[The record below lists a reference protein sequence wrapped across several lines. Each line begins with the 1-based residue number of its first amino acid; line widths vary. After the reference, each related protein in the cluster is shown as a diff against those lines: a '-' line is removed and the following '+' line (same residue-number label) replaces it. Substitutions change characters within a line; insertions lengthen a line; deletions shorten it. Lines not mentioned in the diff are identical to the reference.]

1 MGGLETAGPREAAAR
16 RGRVSDPTPEQREL
30 DNLRAVY
37 RGLQQRAAPAPP
49 PGKEGQ
55 HGHAGRNTALG
66 GGLAALVFLAG
77 KLKFLGFV
85 AGLFKLKTLATMA
98 LSVGLY
104 ATQWGLPFALG
115 FVLLIFVHESGHAL
129 VLWKERIPAGAPV
142 FIPFLGAF
150 ITMKGLPR
158 DAWVEAKVAF
168 GGPLVGSLAA
178 WAVLFAGW
186 LRQDPFL
193 AGLGHVGVLI
203 NLFNLIPVS
212 PLDGG
217 RIAGAFT
224 RTFWIAGYGLGLAAL
239 LWTRSPL
246 LLIVML
252 VGLYTLVQRWRH
264 PVTGYD
270 RIPRSKRLLAGLGYA
285 ALVAA
290 LAASLPLGA
299 GLAQRA
305 GQGG

>member
-1 MGGLETAGPREAAAR
+1 MSQL
-16 RGRVSDPTPEQREL
+16 TPEQQREIE
-30 DNLRAVY
+30 NLQAVY
-37 RGLQQRAAPAPP
+37 RSLQKPAAAAAPADKGRP
-49 PGKEGQ
+49 K
-55 HGHAGRNTALG
+55 GHAGRNTALG
-66 GGLAALVFLAG
+66 GGLAALAFLAG
-77 KLKFLGFV
+77 KLKFLGFL
-85 AGLFKLKTLATMA
+85 AGLLKLKTLVTMA
-98 LSVGLY
+98 LSIGLY
-104 ATQWGLPFALG
+104 ATQWGLPFAAG

-150 ITMKGLPR
+150 ITMKGRPR

-168 GGPLVGSLAA
+168 GGPLLGSLAA
-178 WAVLFAGW
+178 WAVLLAGW
-186 LRQDPFL
+186 LSHNAFL
-193 AGLGHVGVLI
+193 AGLAHVGVLI

-224 RTFWIAGYGLGLAAL
+224 RTFWLVGYALGVVAL
-239 LWTRSPL
+239 VLTRSPL
-246 LLIVML
+246 LLLVLL
-252 VGLYTLVQRWRH
+252 VGLFTLWQRWRH
-264 PVTGYD
+264 PVPGYD
-270 RIPRSKRLLAGLGYA
+270 QIPRARRLAAGLGYL

-305 GQGG
+305 G

>member
-1 MGGLETAGPREAAAR
+1 M
-16 RGRVSDPTPEQREL
+16 
-30 DNLRAVY
+30 
-37 RGLQQRAAPAPP
+37 
-49 PGKEGQ
+49 
-55 HGHAGRNTALG
+55 
-66 GGLAALVFLAG
+66 
-77 KLKFLGFV
+77 
-85 AGLFKLKTLATMA
+85 
-98 LSVGLY
+98 
-104 ATQWGLPFALG
+104 
-115 FVLLIFVHESGHAL
+115 
-129 VLWKERIPAGAPV
+129 
-142 FIPFLGAF
+142 
-150 ITMKGLPR
+150 
-158 DAWVEAKVAF
+158 
-168 GGPLVGSLAA
+168 
-178 WAVLFAGW
+178 
-186 LRQDPFL
+186 
-193 AGLGHVGVLI
+193 LI

-224 RTFWIAGYGLGLAAL
+224 RTFWIAGYALGLAAL

-299 GLAQRA
+299 RLAQRV
-305 GQGG
+305 G

>member
-1 MGGLETAGPREAAAR
+1 VSGP
-16 RGRVSDPTPEQREL
+16 TQEQREL
-30 DNLRAVY
+30 ENLRAVY
-37 RGLQQRAAPAPP
+37 RGLQQGTAAKRQPDAARPR
-49 PGKEGQ
+49 
-55 HGHAGRNTALG
+55 GHAGRNTALG
-66 GGLAALVFLAG
+66 GALAGLVFLAT

-115 FVLLIFVHESGHAL
+115 LVLLIFVHESGHAL

-178 WAVLFAGW
+178 WAVLLAAW

-193 AGLGHVGVLI
+193 AALGHVGVLI
-203 NLFNLIPVS
+203 NLFNLLPVS

-224 RTFWIAGYGLGLAAL
+224 RTFWIAGYALGLAAL
-239 LWTRSPL
+239 VWTRSPL
-246 LLIVML
+246 LFIVML
-252 VGLYTLVQRWRH
+252 VGLVTLVQRWRH
-264 PVTGYD
+264 PVPGYD
-270 RIPRSKRLLAGLGYA
+270 RIPRPRRLLAGLGYA
-285 ALVAA
+285 ALVVA

-299 GLAQRA
+299 GLAPRA
-305 GQGG
+305 G

>member
-1 MGGLETAGPREAAAR
+1 M
-16 RGRVSDPTPEQREL
+16 SDTTPEQREL
-30 DNLRAVY
+30 ENLRAVY
-37 RGLQQRAAPAPP
+37 RSLQRPAAPAPP
-49 PGKEGQ
+49 PGGGKP
-55 HGHAGRNTALG
+55 HGHAARNTALG
-66 GGLAALVFLAG
+66 GGVAAIAFLAG
-77 KLKFLGFV
+77 KLKFLGFL
-85 AGLFKLKTLATMA
+85 AGLLKLKTLATMA
-98 LSVGLY
+98 LSIGLY
-104 ATQWGLPFALG
+104 ATQWGLPFAVG
-115 FVLLIFVHESGHAL
+115 FVLLIFIHESGHAL

-150 ITMKGLPR
+150 ITMKGRPR

-178 WAVLFAGW
+178 WAVLLAGW
-186 LRQDPFL
+186 LRHDPFL

-224 RTFWIAGYGLGLAAL
+224 RTFWIVGYALGIVAL
-239 LWTRSPL
+239 VWTRSPL
-246 LLIVML
+246 LLIVLL
-252 VGLYTLVQRWRH
+252 VGLFTLVQRWRH
-264 PVTGYD
+264 PVPGYD
-270 RIPRSKRLLAGLGYA
+270 SIPRSRRLVAGLGYL

-299 GLAQRA
+299 SLAQRA
-305 GQGG
+305 R